1 MRNRRIGALATVVVA
16 ACAWCSPGVHAQT
29 SAPPKGSNLPAV
41 QSASRMPDLSGNW
54 TIAPGGTSWDPADP
68 SGSKPEQLPLTP
80 WGLQQLRAAKPP
92 FGANQTFEPN
102 DPVQKYC
109 DPPGA
114 FRMYSYP
121 WQFTIVQT
129 PKQVYVLFEYF
140 HVWRLVQMNQQH
152 PKDVDPTWLGDSVGH
167 YEGDTLVIDTIGFN
181 SKTWLDMVGHPH
193 SEQMHT
199 IERFR
204 RASPDT
210 LALEVTFEDP
220 KAYTHSFT
228 SKRSF
233 KLSAFPLGETMC
245 SLSEDQEFQKSIMDR
260 TVPSAPAK

>member
-1 MRNRRIGALATVVVA
+1 MRNRRIGALLSLLIA
-16 ACAWCSPGVHAQT
+16 APFCCSSALAQA
-29 SAPPKGSNLPAV
+29 SAPAKSSSSPAT
-41 QSASRMPDLSGNW
+41 QAGSRMPDLSGNW
-54 TIAPGGTSWDPADP
+54 IVAPGNTSWDPADP

-80 WGLQQLRAAKPP
+80 WGLQQLKAAKPP

-102 DPVQKYC
+102 DPVQKFC
-109 DPPGA
+109 DPPGT

-140 HVWRLVQMNQQH
+140 HVWRLVTMNQPH
-152 PKDVDPTWLGDSVGH
+152 PKNVDATWLGDSVGH

-181 SKTWLDMVGHPH
+181 DKTWLDMIGHPH
-193 SEQMHT
+193 SEELHS
-199 IERFR
+199 IERIR
-204 RASPDT
+204 RVSHDT
-210 LALEVTFEDP
+210 LELEVTFEDP

-228 SKRSF
+228 SKRNF
-233 KLSAFPLGETMC
+233 KLSAFPMGETMC

-260 TVPSAPAK
+260 TVSSAPAK